1 MDIPSLFMIPS
12 AVSSGKVHSVFPNS
26 TDADFD
32 FNRDSDAT
40 RVNSEGLIERVGYY
54 SAERVTNG
62 GFDTDSNWSKDGWK
76 IENGKAI
83 NTLASSGLNLYQGSV
98 TSVGNTFKVVL
109 DAVIS
114 AGGLKVLLGGGSGGY
129 NEIGQASS
137 TGTHTFVGVSNGTDN
152 RILIQTLSGSTIG
165 SVIVDNVSVKQ
176 INGDR
181 ARLNYEIEGGLVN
194 TKPSL
199 LLEPQS
205 TNLITYSEDFSQ
217 SYWFKDKVTATQK
230 SIISPTG
237 ELNTSLIQET
247 SYTSSIPKLD
257 IETAIS
263 LSAGTY
269 TLSFYVKNNK
279 GRYLGIS
286 FGSASERVRTNFDFE
301 TNTFKSLNLSG
312 STTGTASF
320 TTLGDFYRI
329 SITATFPSTT
339 ASKNTIV
346 PLATDTYPFFA
357 LQDSDDRSFY
367 IWGAMVEQQAF
378 STSYIPTNGST
389 QTRAAETC
397 NGAGTSSILPT
408 QGILFTE
415 VKVQQTGS
423 TNGIIFISNGTTSNL
438 LMLRYAPSHKFQ
450 VEATGGVNIIEDSA
464 RASGKYKVAIK
475 YSSAGIELWI
485 DGSKAKETSTATTAT
500 GINELGIGSSPYGN
514 IVGCNVFDARVY
526 NTKEMTNSEVDI
538 LLTKITS

>member
-54 SAERVTNG
+54 GSELVTNG

-83 NTLASSGLNLYQGSV
+83 NTLASSGLNLYQGGV

-137 TGTHTFVGVSNGTDN
+137 TGTHTFTGVSNGTDN

-176 INGDR
+176 VNGDR

-194 TKPSL
+194 TKCSL

-205 TNLITYSEDFSQ
+205 TNLITYSEDFTQ
-217 SYWFKDKVTATQK
+217 SDWVKLGIGSGSSPILTKNYA
-230 SIISPTG
+230 ISPDGSKNATRLQCN
-237 ELNTSLIQET
+237 LNSGTTNSDQSLIYDLYSSSSNQTISIYMKSNTGSNQNVYFANTVSTGDTAVVT
-247 SYTSSIPKLD
+247 SEWQRFTFSHSSSTYVLAVGLRGGTGADDTLD
-257 IETAIS
+257 ISIFAAQAEA
-263 LSAGTY
+263 LSYA
-269 TLSFYVKNNK
+269 
-279 GRYLGIS
+279 
-286 FGSASERVRTNFDFE
+286 
-301 TNTFKSLNLSG
+301 
-312 STTGTASF
+312 
-320 TTLGDFYRI
+320 
-329 SITATFPSTT
+329 
-339 ASKNTIV
+339 
-346 PLATDTYPFFA
+346 
-357 LQDSDDRSFY
+357 
-367 IWGAMVEQQAF
+367 
-378 STSYIPTNGST
+378 TSYIPTNGST

-397 NGAGTSSILPT
+397 NGAGTSSILPSEE
-408 QGILFTE
+408 GILYAEIEALANDGTLRLI
-415 VKVQQTGS
+415 TLGDNS
-423 TNGIIFISNGTTSNL
+423 SSNAVSIQLANPNQITLYVNS
-438 LMLRYAPSHKFQ
+438 
-450 VEATGGVNIIEDSA
+450 GGVNQCAIVASVTTLAYNKCAIRYKQNNFSA
-464 RASGKYKVAIK
+464 YVNGTKVGVDTSGSTFASGALNRINFDIG
-475 YSSAGIELWI
+475 YSS
-485 DGSKAKETSTATTAT
+485 TSAF
-500 GINELGIGSSPYGN
+500 YGK
-514 IVGCNVFDARVY
+514 IRDIRVY
-526 NTKEMTNSEVDI
+526 NTKEMTDSEVDI

>member
-230 SIISPTG
+230 SI
-237 ELNTSLIQET
+237 
-247 SYTSSIPKLD
+247 
-257 IETAIS
+257 
-263 LSAGTY
+263 
-269 TLSFYVKNNK
+269 
-279 GRYLGIS
+279 
-286 FGSASERVRTNFDFE
+286 
-301 TNTFKSLNLSG
+301 
-312 STTGTASF
+312 
-320 TTLGDFYRI
+320 
-329 SITATFPSTT
+329 
-339 ASKNTIV
+339 
-346 PLATDTYPFFA
+346 PF
-357 LQDSDDRSFY
+357 S
-367 IWGAMVEQQAF
+367 
-378 STSYIPTNGST
+378 
-389 QTRAAETC
+389 
-397 NGAGTSSILPT
+397 
-408 QGILFTE
+408 
-415 VKVQQTGS
+415 
-423 TNGIIFISNGTTSNL
+423 
-438 LMLRYAPSHKFQ
+438 
-450 VEATGGVNIIEDSA
+450 
-464 RASGKYKVAIK
+464 
-475 YSSAGIELWI
+475 
-485 DGSKAKETSTATTAT
+485 
-500 GINELGIGSSPYGN
+500 
-514 IVGCNVFDARVY
+514 
-526 NTKEMTNSEVDI
+526 
-538 LLTKITS
+538 